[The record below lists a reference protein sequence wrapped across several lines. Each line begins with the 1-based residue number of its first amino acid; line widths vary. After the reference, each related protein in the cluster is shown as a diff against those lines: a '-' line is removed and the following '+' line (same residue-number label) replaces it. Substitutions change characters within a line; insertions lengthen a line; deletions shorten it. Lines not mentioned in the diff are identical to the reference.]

1 VKRSI
6 VALLAVAAGVLA
18 GGCASGFGGAAKD
31 ITATTATLTGAVG
44 SDRSEPGTYFFRYG
58 PPSLENPSYP
68 STTPTRSIQYAARR
82 GHVVSEPVAG
92 LQPATAYHF
101 QVCAD
106 DQQRLG
112 PFCGPQRFFAT
123 TAPAGQDS
131 ATGAGIANALKDE
144 CGGLLISTAH
154 SDADGRNLRGQA
166 RLCDFGIG
174 EPLTC
179 LRVQGNVALLVF
191 PTGRTR
197 IPYFTL
203 RLTDNGAAQD
213 TVEFA
218 AVRSDCSTLAVSNLE
233 DLDFEGELTVIDA
246 QPASR

>member
-1 VKRSI
+1 VKRSA
-6 VALLAVAAGVLA
+6 VVLLAVAAGLLA
-18 GGCASGFGGAAKD
+18 GGCASGFGGSAKD
-31 ITATTATLTGAVG
+31 ITATSATLSGAVG
-44 SDRSEPGTYFFRYG
+44 SDRSEAGTYFFRYG

-68 STTPTRSIQYAARR
+68 STTPTRSIQYTARR
-82 GHVVSEPVAG
+82 GQVVSEPVAG

-123 TAPAGQDS
+123 TAPPGQDS
-131 ATGAGIANALKDE
+131 ATGAGIANAVEDD

-154 SDADGRNLRGQA
+154 SDADGRNIRGGA
-166 RLCDFGIG
+166 RLCDFGVG

-179 LRVQGNVALLVF
+179 LKVQGNVALVVF
-191 PTGRTR
+191 PTGRPR

-203 RLTDNGAAQD
+203 RLTDNRAARD
-213 TVEFA
+213 MVEFA
-218 AVRSDCSTLAVSNLE
+218 AVRADCSTVGAPSLE
-233 DLDFEGELTVIDA
+233 DIDFDGELTVIDA